1 MPVIDA
7 IFSSE
12 FSSICVQMTMLPVR
26 MRTIK
31 YALPQHV
38 LALNV
43 KNDKNTIIDCMQ
55 TICIY
60 SRQEMMTAKVTT
72 AAGFEPALPKGNA
85 LAGHRLNRSAK
96 LSHFLECRM
105 LQ

>member
-1 MPVIDA
+1 
-7 IFSSE
+7 
-12 FSSICVQMTMLPVR
+12 ML
-26 MRTIK
+26 TK
-31 YALPQHV
+31 F
-38 LALNV
+38 NGFTT
-43 KNDKNTIIDCMQ
+43 K
-55 TICIY
+55 
-60 SRQEMMTAKVTT
+60 MTAKVTT